1 MSFTK
6 NIKELSS
13 FKEGCQFL
21 HKAAIFIIKII
32 LRASV
37 ANPKGGVWGGG
48 SICHCT
54 FTRVVPEVET
64 LYPSKYGV

>member
-6 NIKELSS
+6 NINELSS

-21 HKAAIFIIKII
+21 HKAAIFI
-32 LRASV
+32 LFYEPQWRV
-37 ANPKGGVWGGG
+37 QRGVSGGGG